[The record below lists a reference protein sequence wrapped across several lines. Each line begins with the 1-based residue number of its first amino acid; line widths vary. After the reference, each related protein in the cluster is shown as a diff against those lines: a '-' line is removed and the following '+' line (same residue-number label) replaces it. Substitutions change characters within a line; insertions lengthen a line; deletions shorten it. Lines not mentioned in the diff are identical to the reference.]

1 MPAPQARASASAGF
15 TLIEI
20 LVAFVIAAL
29 FLGAFYEIFST
40 SVRGAA
46 TSEAYS
52 GAVLLAE
59 STLDSLSRSPL
70 APEESADEVGRYRR
84 ASSVRPRPDLARPG
98 LAIEPYEIRVRVTW
112 REGVRER
119 AVSLS
124 TLRLAAVPRNGS

>member
-29 FLGAFYEIFST
+29 FLAAFYEIFST
-40 SVRGAA
+40 SIRGAA

-59 STLDSLSRSPL
+59 STLDSASKSQLTPG
-70 APEESADEVGRYRR
+70 ESTDEVGRYELQT
-84 ASSVRPRPDLARPG
+84 SVEARPDLARAG
-98 LAIEPYEIRVRVTW
+98 VAILPYQIRVQVTW

-124 TLRLAAVPRNGS
+124 TLRLAATPRNGS